1 MTKLVFCSENHFFF
15 YNHASSVW
23 SKIANAWR
31 HVSSLTITKL
41 IICLFFHWYFCMR
54 SPQLYSVWQGCEDLW
69 LCWPH
74 ERLSCRLPGAPEVAL
89 NVHSTRINN
98 VNGIKT
104 KQITCSCL
112 FGLSW
117 MFHLPLHRR
126 YRHFNHRK
134 TFADQHQTSGTARI
148 RMISETLLFPVF
160 YASRNRS
167 SRDFL
172 CILDA
177 VRAPPTR

>member
-1 MTKLVFCSENHFFF
+1 MIQTAGNQFLEMFSQHIQYLISDLLFNCCMRWKKASNALLTFLIAGQTLLPPVQPCLQISSTLRGNVPNIYDKAGFLFREPFFFF

-54 SPQLYSVWQGCEDLW
+54 SPQLYSVWQGSEYLW

-89 NVHSTRINN
+89 N
-98 VNGIKT
+98 
-104 KQITCSCL
+104 
-112 FGLSW
+112 
-117 MFHLPLHRR
+117 P
-126 YRHFNHRK
+126 
-134 TFADQHQTSGTARI
+134 DQ
-148 RMISETLLFPVF
+148 
-160 YASRNRS
+160 
-167 SRDFL
+167 
-172 CILDA
+172 
-177 VRAPPTR
+177 